1 MEAQVTK
8 AESVGE
14 RLALISVAA
23 GALLSLTKILV
34 GFAANSTSLVSD
46 GFEGAA
52 DVVSSAIVFVGL
64 HLAGRPADQN
74 HPYGHG
80 RFETLSGLAVGAL
93 LFLAGFLIFWRSAV
107 TMDSGQEV
115 RSFALYPL
123 FLSVL
128 VKITLGGWKFRVSRR
143 IGSASLN
150 ADAWHD
156 VTDLISTTVALIA
169 IGLTLYDPKLFRG
182 ADRIGG
188 MLIGLIVL
196 VLSVRVV
203 RQTVDFLTD
212 TMPSNDLMRQIRGVA
227 ATVPGALAIEKC
239 WARRTGLKY
248 HVDMHLWVDPG
259 LTVRESHSIATQVRV
274 AIKENLEWV
283 ADVLVH
289 IEPSQAVHLP
299 DEAASLA
306 VPPERRF

>member
-1 MEAQVTK
+1 MEARVTK
-8 AESVGE
+8 AESVGK
-14 RLALISVAA
+14 RLALLSVVV
-23 GALLSLTKILV
+23 GVLLSLTKILV

-52 DVVSSAIVFVGL
+52 DVVSSAIVFTGL
-64 HLAGRPADQN
+64 HLASRPPDHD

-93 LFLAGFLIFWRSAV
+93 LFLAGFIIFWRSAV
-107 TMDSGQEV
+107 TMDGEHEIH
-115 RSFALYPL
+115 SFALYPI
-123 FLSVL
+123 FLSIL
-128 VKITLGGWKFRVSRR
+128 VKIALGGLKFRVSRR
-143 IGSASLN
+143 IGSTSLH

-156 VTDLISTTVALIA
+156 ITDLISTTVALIA
-169 IGLTLYDPKLFRG
+169 IGLTLFDPVRFRS
-182 ADRIGG
+182 ADHVGG

-212 TMPSNDLMRQIRGVA
+212 TMPSDDLMRQIRGVA
-227 ATVPGALAIEKC
+227 GTVPGAMAVEKC

-248 HVDMHLWVDPG
+248 HVDMHLEVDPS
-259 LTVRESHSIATQVRV
+259 LTVRESHSIATQVRI
-274 AIKENLEWV
+274 AIKENLDWV

-289 IEPSQAVHLP
+289 VEPSLTARVP
-299 DEAASLA
+299 EEAASLNPA
-306 VPPERRF
+306 ERRS